1 MVKGHSYDMW
11 IEDET
16 AEFEI
21 SAARAS
27 SAIAEFAVSMT
38 VFSDA
43 VSESTVKARLFT
55 SPYAPVELTSTDL
68 TWTDDIAPLEDLT

>member
-55 SPYAPVELTSTDL
+55 SPYAPSLDRD
-68 TWTDDIAPLEDLT
+68 TWTDDIAPLEDLP

>member
-1 MVKGHSYDMW
+1 VVKGHSYDMW

-16 AEFEI
+16 PEFEI
-21 SAARAS
+21 GAARAS

-55 SPYAPVELTSTDL
+55 SPYAPSPDRD
-68 TWTDDIAPLEDLT
+68 TWTDNIAPLEDLT